1 MKRLLIPV
9 LLAFGLATATG
20 ASAAVTKYTFDGVT
34 FSDGTSGVIEAAVK
48 TTNKSHVTVCNYYS
62 TGHVDFLGYYQDYNG
77 SFASMDPAAV
87 EQFCLDHYAERTV

>member
-1 MKRLLIPV
+1 MRLLPIV
-9 LLAFGLATATG
+9 LLLALALFTGG

-34 FSDGTSGVIEAAVK
+34 FSDGTAGVVEASVK
-48 TTNKSHVTVCNYYS
+48 TTSKSHVTVCNYYS

-77 SFASMDPAAV
+77 AFTSTDPGAV